1 MEEKKKVKEREYIE
15 NTVIIKKVI
24 AFLQVLL
31 PLTLSKRLVAMVL
44 LAANVPVKRVTE
56 LTGLCD
62 RSTRGL
68 RKAMEKEDVG
78 SLLTIKRGSGKKSKT
93 FGLETEILQEIEKN
107 NYHTRQQI
115 ADMIQE
121 KFRIQVSVTAV
132 GRLLKK
138 TASKS

>member
-1 MEEKKKVKEREYIE
+1 MAEKEKTKERE

-44 LAANVPVKRVTE
+44 LAADVPVKRVTE
-56 LTGLCD
+56 LTGLCE

-68 RKAMEKEDVG
+68 RKAMEKEDAG